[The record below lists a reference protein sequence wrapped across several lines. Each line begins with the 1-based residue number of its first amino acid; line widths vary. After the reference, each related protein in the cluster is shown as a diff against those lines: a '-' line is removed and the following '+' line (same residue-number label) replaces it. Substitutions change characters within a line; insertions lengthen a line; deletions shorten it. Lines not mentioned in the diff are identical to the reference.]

1 MKAIEKMDIILQD
14 NTFVKEGNT
23 FVNCMFIETH
33 TTVLLNDKMT
43 RPIKKKFL
51 LLTVFNEHI

>member
-43 RPIKKKFL
+43 RPIKKVL
-51 LLTVFNEHI
+51 AAHSVQ